1 MAIIGIDLGTT
12 NSLCAIW
19 EDNKVKIIPNSL
31 GKNLTPSVVSVDENG
46 EILIGEIAKE
56 RLITY
61 PESTASTFKRYIGTN
76 KIYQLKNY
84 KFTPE
89 DLSSFI
95 LKSLKKDAEVF
106 LGEEV
111 TEAVISVPAYFNDSQ
126 RKATKR
132 AGELAG
138 LKVERLISEPT
149 AAALAYGITDECE
162 DSTFLVF
169 DLGGGTFD
177 VSILELFDG
186 IMEVKAIAGD
196 NYLGGEDFNEALVSQ
211 FLLETDLLITD
222 FDSKSKASLYKQAEA
237 CKRTLT
243 NKNTGK
249 MNIHFNNKDYSIE
262 VNPNKMEMLCK
273 DLILKIRQ
281 PVAKAL
287 RDASITPFDLDGVIL
302 MGGSTRMPLI
312 KSTVSKLFNL
322 LPYSNINPDETVAL
336 GAAIQAALKERNKE
350 LKETILTDVCPY
362 TLGVEIVKETSAGI
376 EPGYFLPIIERNSP
390 VPISKEVPISTIV
403 DNQRKIRINIFQ
415 GESRVVTNN
424 VNLGEL
430 IIDIP
435 KKPRGFVLNL
445 RYTYDINGLLE
456 AEVTIPETGVK
467 KSLVI
472 ENSPGSMNNEEINQ
486 RLKEL
491 EKIKIHPRNMDENRL
506 IIERGERIYEES
518 LGDTREYVATLLTKF
533 EEALY
538 TQDPIFIKKVYNY
551 VKDEF
556 DNLENYYI

>member
-19 EDNKVKIIPNSL
+19 KDKEVKMIPNSL
-31 GKNLTPSVVSVDENG
+31 GKNLTPSIVSVDENG

-95 LKSLKKDAEVF
+95 LKSLKKDAELF

-111 TEAVISVPAYFNDSQ
+111 TEAVISVPAYFNDCQ

-196 NYLGGEDFNEALVSQ
+196 NYLGGEDFDEALVSQ

-222 FDSKSKASLYKQAEA
+222 FDNKSKASLYKQAEA

-287 RDASITPFDLDGVIL
+287 RDASITTFDLDGVIL
-302 MGGSTRMPLI
+302 MGGSTKMPLI

-362 TLGVEIVKETSAGI
+362 TLGVEIVKETSSGI

-390 VPISKEVPISTIV
+390 VPISREVPLSTIV

-435 KKPRGFVLNL
+435 KKPKGFLLNL

-472 ENSPGSMNNEEINQ
+472 ENSPGSMSNKEINQ

-506 IIERGERIYEES
+506 LIERGERIYEES
-518 LGDTREYVATLLTKF
+518 LGDTREYVAMLLTKF
-533 EEALY
+533 EEALH
-538 TQDPIFIKKVYNY
+538 TQDPTFIKKVYNY